1 MWQAKTNYYR
11 DKITL
16 QKDNPKDA
24 WKTINN
30 LLGRTCNNTVVNE
43 LKLNDRKINSPE
55 ELAEAFNNC
64 FINIGP
70 SLAHEMAH
78 SSVSFESFVKPSHS
92 ELPEFRTVTNANV
105 QKTLEG
111 LSLAKATGSDN
122 ISGKILKVTGNALN
136 LMKSYLTGHKQICQL
151 NGVSSTENQIGC
163 GIPQGSILG
172 PLFFLLYINDLP
184 ECLRQTT
191 PRLFAD
197 DTNLTAT
204 GRTVEEV
211 ERAMNGDLDYVK
223 NLVVSKQIE
232 P

>member
-1 MWQAKTNYYR
+1 MKIDKIIKSSRNKVNIAMRQAKTNYYR

-30 LLGRTCNNTVVNE
+30 LLGRTCNNIVVNE

-55 ELAEAFNNC
+55 ELAEEFNNY

-92 ELPEFRTVTNANV
+92 ELPEFRTGTNANV

-111 LSLAKATGSDN
+111 LSLAKATGIDN
-122 ISGKILKVTGNALN
+122 ISGKILKAAALAI
-136 LMKSYLTGHKQICQL
+136 SPSLTYIISHAIYFM
-151 NGVSSTENQIGC
+151 
-163 GIPQGSILG
+163 
-172 PLFFLLYINDLP
+172 LFP
-184 ECLRQTT
+184 
-191 PRLFAD
+191 
-197 DTNLTAT
+197 
-204 GRTVEEV
+204 G
-211 ERAMNGDLDYVK
+211 
-223 NLVVSKQIE
+223 
-232 P
+232 